1 MQSIEM
7 YIRAGSVKGVL
18 VTARNQQIATP
29 PAITRGMHADLIVRL
44 LAENGTALSGLDAYA
59 TWDFAIAHDWDTA
72 TAPQIHVSEGIEVSG
87 NEVRIPLR
95 QTDTVELK
103 DALGVRESAVFGC
116 ELAGYEAGG
125 TAPGFLVQF
134 EIVIRNRRH
143 TAESA
148 EPVPVEDVS
157 FQAAQIRA
165 LFSAA
170 LSVQLSDDRT
180 AWYDVPDSGSPPA
193 SARWFRVR
201 NAAAGRDWSEAI
213 PLLGGGGGD
222 GGFAEW
228 RNSDMLAAGGNAVA
242 DCSGGLGLALGQN
255 ATVRGSGSLTAVGP
269 TTRAFGNFAT
279 AVGNY
284 ETEATGTYSAAFG
297 SWAKANADSC
307 VQLGTG
313 VNEHAGTLQFRDFQ
327 LLDADG
333 KIPAERLTGYAAIAG
348 LDPEAI
354 ADADRTSFAQVCAAV
369 SAIVKALKNQ

>member
-72 TAPQIHVSEGIEVSG
+72 TAPQIHVSEGIEVAG

-95 QTDTVELK
+95 ETDTVELK

-165 LFSAA
+165 LFAAA
-170 LSVQLSDDRT
+170 LSVQLSDDRST
-180 AWYDVPDSGSPPA
+180 WYDVPDSGSPPA

-213 PLLGGGGGD
+213 PLLGGGGGGD

-228 RNSDMLAAGGNAVA
+228 RGGDPLAAGANASAEGTSATAIGANAISVGRG
-242 DCSGGLGLALGQN
+242 STTALGADTK
-255 ATVRGSGSLTAVGP
+255 ATGTF
-269 TTRAFGNFAT
+269 TT

-284 ETEATGTYSAAFG
+284 LTEATGTYAAAFG
-297 SWAKANADSC
+297 SWAKAHGDSC

-333 KIPAERLTGYAAIAG
+333 KIPAERLTGYAAISG

-354 ADADRTSFAQVCAAV
+354 ADADHTSFAQVCAAV

>member
-1 MQSIEM
+1 MQRIEM

-29 PAITRGMHADLIVRL
+29 PAITRGMHADLAVRL
-44 LAENGTALSGLDAYA
+44 LAENGTALSGLDNYA
-59 TWDFAIAHDWDTA
+59 SWDFAIAHDWDTA
-72 TAPQIHVSEGIEVSG
+72 TAPQIHVSEGIEIAG

-95 QTDTVELK
+95 ETDTVELK

-143 TAESA
+143 TAESS
-148 EPVPVEDVS
+148 EPIPVEDVS

-165 LFSAA
+165 LFAAA
-170 LSVQLSDDRT
+170 LEVQLSDDRST
-180 AWYDVPDSGSPPA
+180 WYDVPEGDTPPA
-193 SARWFRVR
+193 SARWFRIR
-201 NAAAGRDWSEAI
+201 NKAAGRDWSEAI
-213 PLLGGGGGD
+213 PLLGGGGGS
-222 GGFAEW
+222 GGDFAAW
-228 RNSDMLAAGGNAVA
+228 RGSDPLAAGANAQAEGVNTTAIGANAVA
-242 DCSGGLGLALGQN
+242 
-255 ATVRGSGSLTAVGP
+255 TGSGSNTALGAD
-269 TTRAFGNFAT
+269 TRATGTFAV

-284 ETEATGTYSAAFG
+284 CTEATGGYAAAFG
-297 SWAKANADSC
+297 SWAKALADSC

-313 VNEHAGTLQFRDFQ
+313 QNEHAGTLQFRDYQ

-333 KIPAERLTGYAAIAG
+333 KIPAERLTGYAAIAD
-348 LDPEAI
+348 LDPNAL
-354 ADADRTSFAQVCAAV
+354 ADADHTSFAQICAAV

>member
-1 MQSIEM
+1 MQRIEM

-29 PAITRGMHADLIVRL
+29 PAITRGMHADLAVRL
-44 LAENGTALSGLDAYA
+44 LAENGTALSGLDNYA

-72 TAPQIHVSEGIEVSG
+72 TAPQIHVSEGIEIAG

-95 QTDTVELK
+95 ETDTVELK
-103 DALGVRESAVFGC
+103 EALGVRESAIFGC

-125 TAPGFLVQF
+125 TSPGFLVQF

-143 TAESA
+143 TAESS
-148 EPVPVEDVS
+148 EPIPVEDVS

-165 LFSAA
+165 LFAAA

-180 AWYDVPDSGSPPA
+180 AWYDVPDSGSPP
-193 SARWFRVR
+193 STARWFRVR

-213 PLLGGGGGD
+213 PLLGGGGGASGD
-222 GGFAEW
+222 FALW
-228 RNSDMLAAGGNAVA
+228 RASDPLAAGKNAVA
-242 DCSGGLGLALGQN
+242 EDVS
-255 ATVRGSGSLTAVGP
+255 TTAVGANAVA
-269 TTRAFGNFAT
+269 TGTGSNTALGADTKATGTFAT

-284 ETEATGTYSAAFG
+284 LTEATAPYAAAFG
-297 SWAKANADSC
+297 SWAKARANGC

-313 VNEHAGTLQFRDFQ
+313 ENDAPETLQFREFR
-327 LLDADG
+327 LLERDG
-333 KIPAERLTGYAAIAG
+333 KIPLERLPGYGAVQQ
-348 LDPEAI
+348 LDPDAI
-354 ADADRTSFAQVCAAV
+354 ADADHTSFAQVCAAV

>member
-1 MQSIEM
+1 MQTIEM

-29 PAITRGMHADLIVRL
+29 PAITRGMHADLVVKL

-72 TAPQIHVSEGIEVSG
+72 TAPQIHVGEGIEISG
-87 NEVRIPLR
+87 NAVRIPLR

-103 DALGVRESAVFGC
+103 EALGVRESAVFGC
-116 ELAGYEAGG
+116 ELAGFEAGG

-148 EPVPVEDVS
+148 EPVPVDDVS

-165 LFSAA
+165 LFAAA

-180 AWYDVPDSGSPPA
+180 TWYDVPEGEAPPA

-213 PLLGGGGGD
+213 PLLGGGGGSGDFAAWRSAESISAGAGAVAD
-222 GGFAEW
+222 GPDATAFGQ
-228 RNSDMLAAGGNAVA
+228 NAVA
-242 DCSGGLGLALGQN
+242 AGP
-255 ATVRGSGSLTAVGP
+255 GSMTAVG
-269 TTRAFGNFAT
+269 TDTKATASFST

-284 ETEATGTYSAAFG
+284 LTEATGAYAAAFG
-297 SWAKANADSC
+297 SWAKALADGC

-313 VNEHAGTLQFRDFQ
+313 ENTAANTLQFREYR

-333 KIPAERLTGYAAIAG
+333 KVPAERLPGFGAISD
-348 LDPEAI
+348 LDPDAI
-354 ADADRTSFAQVCAAV
+354 ADADHTSFAQLCAAV

>member
-1 MQSIEM
+1 MQRIEM

-29 PAITRGMHADLIVRL
+29 PAITRGMHADLAVRL
-44 LAENGTALSGLDAYA
+44 LAENGTALSGLDNYA

-72 TAPQIHVSEGIEVSG
+72 TAPQIHVSEGIEIAG

-95 QTDTVELK
+95 ETDTVELK
-103 DALGVRESAVFGC
+103 EALGVRESAIFGC

-143 TAESA
+143 TAESS
-148 EPVPVEDVS
+148 EPIPVEDVS

-165 LFSAA
+165 LFAAA

-180 AWYDVPDSGSPPA
+180 AWYDVPDSGSPP
-193 SARWFRVR
+193 STARWFRVR

-213 PLLGGGGGD
+213 PLLGGGGGSD
-222 GGFAEW
+222 SAFAAW
-228 RNSDMLAAGGNAVA
+228 RSSESIAAGEGAVADGPNATAFGFNAVA
-242 DCSGGLGLALGQN
+242 AGP
-255 ATVRGSGSLTAVGP
+255 GSMTAIG
-269 TTRAFGNFAT
+269 TDTKASCNFST

-284 ETEATGTYSAAFG
+284 CTEAAGAYAAAFG
-297 SWAKANADSC
+297 SWAKALADGC

-313 VNEHAGTLQFRDFQ
+313 QNEHANTLQFRDYQ

-333 KIPAERLTGYAAIAG
+333 KIPAERLTGYPAIAG
-348 LDPEAI
+348 LDPDAL
-354 ADADRTSFAQVCAAV
+354 ADADHTSFAQVCAAV

>member
-29 PAITRGMHADLIVRL
+29 PAITRGMHADLAVRL
-44 LAENGTALSGLDAYA
+44 LAENGTALSGLDNYA
-59 TWDFAIAHDWDTA
+59 SWDFAIAHDWDTA
-72 TAPQIHVSEGIEVSG
+72 TAPQIHVSEGIEIAG

-95 QTDTVELK
+95 ETDTVELK
-103 DALGVRESAVFGC
+103 EALGVRESAIFGC

-143 TAESA
+143 TAESS
-148 EPVPVEDVS
+148 EPIPVEDVS

-165 LFSAA
+165 LFAAA
-170 LSVQLSDDRT
+170 LSVQLSDDRST
-180 AWYDVPDSGSPPA
+180 WYDVPEGDAPP
-193 SARWFRVR
+193 STARWFRVR

-213 PLLGGGGGD
+213 PLLGGGGGAD
-222 GGFAEW
+222 GDFAVW
-228 RNSDMLAAGGNAVA
+228 RGTDPICAGANATAEGPNTVAIGNDAHAGDSDSNT
-242 DCSGGLGLALGQN
+242 ALGADTH
-255 ATVRGSGSLTAVGP
+255 ATGG
-269 TTRAFGNFAT
+269 FAT

-284 ETEATGTYSAAFG
+284 TTAATGPYSLALGPYAHATADNAIQIGIGDNDAPHTFQVGAF
-297 SWAKANADSC
+297 
-307 VQLGTG
+307 
-313 VNEHAGTLQFRDFQ
+313 R

-348 LDPEAI
+348 LDPDAL
-354 ADADRTSFAQVCAAV
+354 ADADHTSFAQICAAV